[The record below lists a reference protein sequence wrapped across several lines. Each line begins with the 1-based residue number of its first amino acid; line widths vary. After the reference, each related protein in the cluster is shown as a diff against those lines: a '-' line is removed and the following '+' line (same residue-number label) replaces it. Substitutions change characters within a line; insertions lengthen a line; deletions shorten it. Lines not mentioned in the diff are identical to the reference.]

1 MRWRGVRAEGGFP
14 EMEHTISESLLLSTI
29 NKFQKVPCCSPGC
42 RKGCDRGGLCPFAD
56 RGLVEVLL
64 RLRPDPR
71 GHGGFV
77 SLRRRFTLF
86 RYGTGVGGGCF
97 SREGGGDGE
106 DGEAVA
112 DLVFMLLI
120 VILLKMLLLL
130 VEVISGGDIRGLSQL
145 RVKILSKKC
154 LP

>member
-1 MRWRGVRAEGGFP
+1 M
-14 EMEHTISESLLLSTI
+14 
-29 NKFQKVPCCSPGC
+29 PCCSPGC
-42 RKGCDRGGLCPFAD
+42 RKRCYRGGLCALAD

-77 SLRRRFTLF
+77 SLRRRYTLF
-86 RYGTGVGGGCF
+86 CYGTGVGGGCF
-97 SREGGGDGE
+97 SREGGGDGK

-112 DLVFMLLI
+112 DLVLMLLI

-130 VEVISGGDIRGLSQL
+130 LEVVSGEDIRGLSQL
-145 RVKILSKKC
+145 RVKVLSKKS
-154 LP
+154 LV

>member
-42 RKGCDRGGLCPFAD
+42 RKRCDRGGLCPFAD

-77 SLRRRFTLF
+77 SRRFTF
-86 RYGTGVGGGCF
+86 FCYGTGIGGGCF
-97 SREGGGDGE
+97 SRKGGGDGE

-112 DLVFMLLI
+112 DLVLMLLI

-130 VEVISGGDIRGLSQL
+130 LEVVSGEDIRGLSRL
-145 RVKILSKKC
+145 RVKVLLKKS
-154 LP
+154 LV